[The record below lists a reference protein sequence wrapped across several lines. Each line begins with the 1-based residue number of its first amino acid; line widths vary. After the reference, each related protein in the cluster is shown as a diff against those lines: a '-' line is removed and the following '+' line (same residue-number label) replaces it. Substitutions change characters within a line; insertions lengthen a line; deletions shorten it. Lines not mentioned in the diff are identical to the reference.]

1 MTSSQNI
8 PKFFPSNSRADSF
21 MDEESQG
28 DSAKSM
34 TRYRIRAVLLLFLV
48 LNLTACYMWQGVAIP
63 SPAQFIEATQ
73 PDRVRVVVRGEGEVE
88 LANPSV
94 EGDQL
99 VGAGDFSMPLAD
111 ILGLEVHG
119 FSLGRTA
126 LLVVGG
132 VVALPVILA
141 ISLVAGCGT
150 GSCL

>member
-1 MTSSQNI
+1 
-8 PKFFPSNSRADSF
+8 
-21 MDEESQG
+21 
-28 DSAKSM
+28 M
-34 TRYRIRAVLLLFLV
+34 TRYRYRAVLLLFLL
-48 LNLTACYMWQGVAIP
+48 LNLTACQTWHSVSTASP
-63 SPAQFIEATQ
+63 SQFIEVEQ
-73 PDRVRVVVRGEGEVE
+73 PDRVRVSGGSVVDLE
-88 LANPSV
+88 LVSPSV

-119 FSLGRTA
+119 FSLGRTV
-126 LLVVGG
+126 LMGLGG